1 MTTATQEP
9 GQEQTNNAAEEQ
21 ELSVER
27 QEAITAIGNK
37 MLANVNMAE
46 ALSLIPLNQLIN
58 LVQQQ
63 VVQQAK
69 TQVEKM
75 SDEEIK
81 KTIEEEASAL
91 AEARANQ
98 PQN

>member
-1 MTTATQEP
+1 MTTATPE
-9 GQEQTNNAAEEQ
+9 QEQTNNAAEEQ
-21 ELSVER
+21 ELSAER
-27 QEAITAIGNK
+27 QNAITAIGNQ

-69 TQVEKM
+69 TQVEKL
-75 SDEEIK
+75 SDEEVAK
-81 KTIEEEASAL
+81 VLEEAKA
-91 AEARANQ
+91 AEAIGS
-98 PQN
+98 

>member
-1 MTTATQEP
+1 MTTATPE
-9 GQEQTNNAAEEQ
+9 QEQTNNAAEEQ
-21 ELSVER
+21 ELSAER
-27 QEAITAIGNK
+27 QSAITAIGNQ

-69 TQVEKM
+69 TQVEKL
-75 SDEEIK
+75 SDEEVAK
-81 KTIEEEASAL
+81 VLEEAKA
-91 AEARANQ
+91 AEAIGS
-98 PQN
+98 

>member
-9 GQEQTNNAAEEQ
+9 EQEQTNNAAEEQ

-63 VVQQAK
+63 IVQQAK

-81 KTIEEEASAL
+81 KAIEEEAAAL

>member
-9 GQEQTNNAAEEQ
+9 EQEQTNNAAEEQ
-21 ELSVER
+21 ELSAER
-27 QEAITAIGNK
+27 QNAITVIGNQ

-69 TQVEKM
+69 TQVEKL
-75 SDEEIK
+75 SDEEVAK
-81 KTIEEEASAL
+81 VLEEA
-91 AEARANQ
+91 
-98 PQN
+98 